1 MFLTKTRNISNL
13 NRFSDEAKAHNSKIE
28 YVLKFNDD
36 ELRFTITQALT
47 AEEDLA
53 LDAFILAFDDSGD
66 EDSQPIIYT
75 IAKSEAKNKHF
86 HNILFDREVESGKGL
101 IPDIETGTVKGEV
114 QVITWYK
121 ELDANSKPI
130 TPVVRESNVYTREN
144 DFALMRVK
152 TITWFNEDGS
162 ENPDVKVKPKYYF
175 INRSLMI
182 REGTKRRGLLVEMV
196 QLPVM
201 DMMAE
206 VLMPLG
212 VTQESIVL
220 KGRHFLDEYEL
231 LFNNFV
237 KHSSTITDP
246 AHADFGKKVV
256 VVTLRDEQREE
267 FVEWLDKAPNSLGG
281 STTIRQYLM
290 SEFEI

>member
-1 MFLTKTRNISNL
+1 
-13 NRFSDEAKAHNSKIE
+13 
-28 YVLKFNDD
+28 
-36 ELRFTITQALT
+36 
-47 AEEDLA
+47 
-53 LDAFILAFDDSGD
+53 
-66 EDSQPIIYT
+66 
-75 IAKSEAKNKHF
+75 
-86 HNILFDREVESGKGL
+86 
-101 IPDIETGTVKGEV
+101 
-114 QVITWYK
+114 
-121 ELDANSKPI
+121 
-130 TPVVRESNVYTREN
+130 
-144 DFALMRVK
+144 
-152 TITWFNEDGS
+152 
-162 ENPDVKVKPKYYF
+162 
-175 INRSLMI
+175 MI

-212 VTQESIVL
+212 VTQESVVL

-256 VVTLRDEQREE
+256 IVTLRDEQREE